1 MIDRRLVVPVLVASL
16 WLTSCRKD
24 PPPEATPA
32 PAPPTDDAAA
42 RRADSIARAR
52 ADSIARAQAEAARLA
67 AERERAM
74 AASRATLEE
83 MVFFDYDQ
91 SDITPDAERVLRRK
105 VEILQR
111 STAVRLRVEGHADE
125 RGSTEYNIALGTRR
139 AESVRQFFT
148 GFGLAADRF
157 AILSYGEERPLVN
170 ETNEAA
176 WARNRRAQ
184 FVITDGANQIVP

>member
-16 WLTSCRKD
+16 WLTSCRRD
-24 PPPEATPA
+24 PPPAAEPA
-32 PAPPTDDAAA
+32 PPPTDDSAA

-52 ADSIARAQAEAARLA
+52 ADSIARAQAEADRLA
-67 AERERAM
+67 REREAAM
-74 AASRATLEE
+74 AAARATLEE

-91 SDITPDAERVLRRK
+91 SAITADSERGLRQK

-111 STAVRLRVEGHADE
+111 SPAVRLRIEGHADE

-139 AESVRQFFT
+139 AESVRQFFS
-148 GFGLAADRF
+148 GFGLAGDRF
-157 AILSYGEERPLVN
+157 AIVSYGEERPLVA
-170 ETNEAA
+170 ESSEAA

-184 FVITDGANQIVP
+184 FVITDGATQIVP